1 MKKENKGFS
10 LVELVIAIT
19 LLVIVSSILLG
30 FMTTGSNM
38 FRRVS
43 TDVSLQME
51 SQVAITQL
59 REYIIDCND
68 TLSYEH
74 SSHTLTV
81 LNSGS
86 QEHVFVWKPDDAII
100 FYNGDPLAEH
110 VSAFHFL
117 QIDGAV
123 EIILSFS
130 NLSETYHTTQTVAL
144 RNDAV
149 IIDFS

>member
-51 SQVAITQL
+51 SQAAITQL

-68 TLSYEH
+68 TLSYEQ

-86 QEHVFVWKPDDAII
+86 QEHVFVWEPDDAII

-110 VSAFHFL
+110 VSSFHLL
-117 QIDGAV
+117 QMDGAV

-130 NLSETYHTTQTVAL
+130 NIAETYHTTQTVAL

-149 IIDFS
+149 TIDFS